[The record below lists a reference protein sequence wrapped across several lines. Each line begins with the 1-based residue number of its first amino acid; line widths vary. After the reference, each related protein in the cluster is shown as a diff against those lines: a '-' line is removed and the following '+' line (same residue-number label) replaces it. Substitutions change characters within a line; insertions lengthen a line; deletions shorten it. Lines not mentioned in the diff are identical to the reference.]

1 LLSGYLPRRLVAF
14 FLGFLGSRDE
24 KRQRTLNNMD
34 GKKV

>member
-34 GKKV
+34 GKEV

>member
-1 LLSGYLPRRLVAF
+1 LLSDYLPRRLVAF

-24 KRQRTLNNMD
+24 KRQRTLNNKD